1 MQSVVERTQIG
12 VHLLLQ
18 VARQEPQALP
28 SFNSRP
34 GENQA
39 LHLAFGEHPNRENG
53 GKKSFAGAGRAEGK
67 GEVVAL
73 HGIHVFLLAQRA
85 RAQQVALLAL
95 RQHLLTHGGVVIA
108 AAGVESAQGRLKVY
122 R

>member
-18 VARQEPQALP
+18 VARQEAQALP
-28 SFNSRP
+28 GFNSRP
-34 GENQA
+34 GENQT

-53 GKKSFAGAGRAEGK
+53 GEKGFAGAGRTEGK

-73 HGIHVFLLAQRA
+73 HGVHVFLLAQGA
-85 RAQQVALLAL
+85 RAQQVALLAF
-95 RQHLLTHGGVVIA
+95 RQHLLAHGGMVIA
-108 AAGVESAQGRLKVY
+108 AAGVECSQRRLEVH